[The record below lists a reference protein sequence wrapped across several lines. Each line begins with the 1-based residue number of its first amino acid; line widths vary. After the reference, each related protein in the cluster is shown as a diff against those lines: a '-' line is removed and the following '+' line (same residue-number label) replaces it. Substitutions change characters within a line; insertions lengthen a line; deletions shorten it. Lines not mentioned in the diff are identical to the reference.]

1 MKLRITITSPKV
13 HDVGYRPWLVELAM
27 SMGLKGFDVYN
38 DEEDGQ
44 QIVIALIE
52 ADDRRIQRFLST
64 VNEKRPQLAKVSCIT
79 SGDYADD
86 VMPLWQTAAMN
97 AYGQMNK
104 AVPILQKMG
113 TDISGMKSD
122 ISGMRSDIAEM
133 KDDLKAVKKNTDL
146 IPPMA
151 KNTEKILEEVKGL
164 REEIQPGLGEQLRQ
178 MQADIRSL
186 KDRAGM
192 L

>member
-1 MKLRITITSPKV
+1 MKLRITITGPKV

-44 QIVIALIE
+44 QMVIALIE
-52 ADDRRIQRFLST
+52 ADDRRTQRFLST
-64 VNEKRPQLAKVSCIT
+64 VNEKRPQLAKVGSII
-79 SGDYADD
+79 SEDYADE

-104 AVPILQKMG
+104 AIPILQKMG
-113 TDISGMKSD
+113 TDI
-122 ISGMRSDIAEM
+122 AEI
-133 KDDLKAVKKNTDL
+133 KKNTDL

-164 REEIQPGLGEQLRQ
+164 RDEIQPGWGEQLRQ
-178 MQADIRSL
+178 MQADIRAL

>member
-1 MKLRITITSPKV
+1 MKLRITITGSKV

-44 QIVIALIE
+44 QMVIALIE

-64 VNEKRPQLAKVSCIT
+64 VNEKRPSLAKVSSIT
-79 SGDYADD
+79 SVDYSDE

-113 TDISGMKSD
+113 A
-122 ISGMRSDIAEM
+122 DIAEI
-133 KDDLKAVKKNTDL
+133 KKNTDL
-146 IPPMA
+146 IPQMT

-164 REEIQPGLGEQLRQ
+164 RDEIQPGLGEQLRQ
-178 MQADIRSL
+178 MQADIRAL